1 VSAGLNWSALMRAGM
16 TGLNLT
22 PDVFWALSPAEL
34 QMMLGDPGQSAP
46 LLRDGLE
53 TLMQAWPDDN
63 ERGVQ

>member
-1 VSAGLNWSALMRAGM
+1 MRAGM

-46 LLRDGLE
+46 LLRDRLE

>member
-1 VSAGLNWSALMRAGM
+1 MRAGM

-53 TLMQAWPDDN
+53 ALMQAWPDDN